1 MGFFGS
7 GISVNTG
14 FDLGSPRPLDSRTW
28 VQTHKEMIDMPA
40 IRKFVNLKTYVADD
54 KAQYKWTGTE
64 WVLDQAGL
72 KSGAGSPAADY
83 GDPGDM
89 YIDSDNGDVWYL
101 GYDAATNS
109 MKWVLLFNMQG
120 AGGEQGPVGPQGVRG
135 SLWSTGT
142 MITGT
147 SSVGTVFP
155 SSGIAQSNV
164 KDLYLNISTG
174 FVYECTKAG
183 NPATAEWAYVTSIMG
198 PRGEQGEKGLT
209 GDAGE
214 RGERGERGEQG
225 NRGTNTTVITANYE
239 TTPADMVLPGV
250 AGSGIIK
257 NDQAINSAYGHL
269 FTALSA
275 GNGDTV
281 KWRRIAVIS
290 GSKIYIGDKIST
302 TGTANISVPD
312 SGLPYVNQGDIY
324 INNVTGQLFMCITE
338 GVPKYA
344 TWKPNGTLVIGSA
357 INDPLGNKIVSY
369 IRNIAASDNTLS
381 ITHGDGTVDT
391 VTVTQPVFTGATQDK
406 AGKMGSVP
414 APNAGDTNLMYL
426 NANGQWKTLPTMSS
440 TIPGIAKLGNT
451 LTISSDG
458 ILDTKAHTHTQSQ
471 IDGLENRLNQMQE
484 EIDSKPDTA
493 TGTIENAKTANKLKN
508 PVNVQISGGVT
519 ADPVQFDGSADL
531 NLVVNSVDTSK
542 LKGTIDPKNLP
553 ASAIPTLKVVE
564 SEEAM
569 LQLTINDVQNGDL
582 VQVDTIPAVI
592 YYVVD
597 DTKLN
602 SMDGYRQLTAG
613 AASSV
618 PWTGVTGKP
627 DVYPPDSHT
636 HNESDIN
643 GLTNK
648 LSSMQTDID
657 GRYKKTDIVEKA
669 KFDQH
674 GNSLLDKVSDL
685 TITKSI
691 DGSGKTRPAVVW
703 TTYDT
708 DQDGGKQV
716 VNHKDFLTPWVMN
729 GADNITDGMEGIV
742 PQPKAGD
749 AKKVLAGS
757 GNWVEIPVPTYQDIV
772 IKTTDWTKSTGSEVF
787 TCDVVCDTTI
797 TDDTIITLI
806 PVAEA
811 ENLKQI
817 WYSFVIGI
825 SQDNTANTIKF
836 QAQYQPTADVKYKLQ
851 FVKYYTI

>member
-147 SSVGTVFP
+147 SSVGAVFP

-174 FVYECTKAG
+174 SVYECTKAG
-183 NPATAEWAYVTSIMG
+183 NPATAEWIYVTSIMG
-198 PRGEQGEKGLT
+198 PKGEQGEKGLT
-209 GDAGE
+209 GNKGDT
-214 RGERGERGEQG
+214 GERGEQG
-225 NRGTNTTVITANYE
+225 KQGVRGTNTATIEAVYE
-239 TTPADMVLPGV
+239 TTPGEISFPDSVGNGILPNDYV
-250 AGSGIIK
+250 INK
-257 NDQAINSAYGHL
+257 NYGHL
-269 FTALSA
+269 FSSLSS
-275 GNGDTV
+275 GNSDIV
-281 KWRRIAVIS
+281 KWRRVAVLS
-290 GSKIYIGDKIST
+290 GARIYIGDKLST
-302 TGTANISVPD
+302 SGTADISSPT
-312 SGLPYVNQGDIY
+312 SELPYVNSGDIY
-324 INNVTGQLFMCITE
+324 INKVTGQLFTCIIE
-338 GVPKYA
+338 GMPKYA
-344 TWKPNGTLVIGSA
+344 TWRPNGTLVIGTA
-357 INDPLGNKIVSY
+357 INDTLGNKIVSY
-369 IRNIAASDNTLS
+369 IRNITASDNVLS
-381 ITHGDGTVDT
+381 INHGDGTVDS
-391 VTVTQPVFTGATQDK
+391 VTVIQPVFTGATQDNSGK
-406 AGKMGSVP
+406 AGSVP
-414 APNAGDTNLMYL
+414 APNAGNTALMYL
-426 NANGQWKTLPTMSS
+426 NANGQWKVLPTMSP
-440 TIPGIAKLGNT
+440 TIPGVAKLGDT
-451 LTISSDG
+451 LIISSDG
-458 ILDTKAHTHTQSQ
+458 VLDTKAHTHSQSQ
-471 IDGLENRLNQMQE
+471 IDGLKNRLDQMQN
-484 EIDSKPDTA
+484 EIDRKPDAA

-508 PVNVQISGGVT
+508 PVNMQISGGVT
-519 ADPVQFDGSADL
+519 ADPVQFDGSTDL

-564 SEEAM
+564 STDAM
-569 LQLTINDVQNGDL
+569 LQLTIDDVQNGDL
-582 VQVDTIPAVI
+582 VQVDIVPAVI

-636 HNESDIN
+636 HKESEIA

-657 GRYKKTDIVEKA
+657 SRYKKTDIVEKA

-685 TITKSI
+685 TITKST
-691 DGSGKTRPAVVW
+691 DGSGETRPAVVW

-716 VNHKDFLTPWVMN
+716 VNHTEFLTSWVMN
-729 GADNITDGMEGIV
+729 GADNTNDGMEGIV

-749 AKKVLAGS
+749 MKKVLAGS
-757 GNWVEIPVPTYQDIV
+757 GTWVDVPVPVYQDIV
-772 IKTTDWTKSTGSEVF
+772 IKTTDWTKSTGSDVF

-806 PVAEA
+806 PIAEA

-825 SQDNTANTIKF
+825 SQDNAANTIKF
-836 QAQYQPTADVKYKLQ
+836 QAQYQPTADIKYKLQ
-851 FVKYYTI
+851 FVKYYT